1 MTRNR
6 LALVLTAALTLC
18 ATPAANAQDE
28 LSLAIERDYPSLEV
42 LYHHLHANPEL
53 SFQEKN
59 TAARLV
65 QELRDAGLTVTP
77 NVGGH
82 GFVGVLENG
91 EGPTVMIRTDL
102 DALPVEE
109 RTGLPYAST
118 ARATEQTGQEVSVMH
133 ACGHDVHMTCLVGV
147 ARRMVEMRDQWSGTL
162 VMIGQ
167 PAEERGAGAKAMLE
181 DGLFT
186 RFPRPDYNLAFHVS
200 SNHPAGSVAFVPG
213 WAMANVDSVDITI
226 HGVGGHGSAPHTTK
240 DPIVLAASIIMDLQT
255 IVAREIDPL
264 EPAVVTVGSIH
275 AGTKHNIISE
285 RADLQITVRSYSDET
300 RERLLAA
307 IERIAIGNARAFGIP
322 EDKLPDVVVKDEF
335 TPSLYN
341 DPELTARLKK
351 VIGDRLGAD
360 RVLPGTPVMGG
371 EDFAR
376 YGRQDPRI
384 PSLMFRVGAIEQEM
398 YDQAMAEGR
407 TLPSLHT
414 PYFAPDAK
422 PTITAGVE
430 AMTVAALELLGGD

>member
-1 MTRNR
+1 MTMTNKFGV
-6 LALVLTAALTLC
+6 ALSALTLLGSLSV
-18 ATPAANAQDE
+18 AQDA
-28 LSLAIERDYPSLEV
+28 LTRTIERDYPSLEV

-53 SFQEKN
+53 SFQETK

-65 QELRDAGLTVTP
+65 RELRDAGLEVTP
-77 NVGGH
+77 HVGGH
-82 GFVGVLENG
+82 GFVALFRNG
-91 EGPTVMIRTDL
+91 EGPTLMIRSDL

-118 ARATEQTGQEVSVMH
+118 ARATEQNGQEVSVMH

-147 ARRMVEMRDQWSGTL
+147 ARRLMDMRDQWSGTL
-162 VMIGQ
+162 MMIGQ

-240 DPIVLAASIIMDLQT
+240 DPVVLAASIIMDLQT
-255 IVAREIDPL
+255 IVAREIDPQD
-264 EPAVVTVGSIH
+264 PAVVTVGSIH

-285 RADLQITVRSYSDET
+285 RADLQITVRSYSDDT
-300 RERLLAA
+300 RAKLLAA
-307 IERIAIGNARAFGIP
+307 IERITIGNARAFGIP
-322 EDKLPDVVVKDEF
+322 EDKLPEVVVKDEF

-341 DPELTARLKK
+341 DPELTARIKK
-351 VIGDRLGAD
+351 VIADRLGQD

-398 YDQAMAEGR
+398 YDRAIANGE

-414 PYFAPDAK
+414 PYFAPDPE
-422 PTITAGVE
+422 PTITAGGE
-430 AMTVAALELLGGD
+430 AMTVAAMEILGKE